1 MRRPTRLKEK
11 QDMKS
16 RGFRRGPAG
25 ARFRRHAASALLGL
39 ALAAGTLAGLP
50 AVAADQSSIRIS
62 DSDGASSRRVDLGL
76 GKSIIVD
83 LPRDAKEVFV
93 ANPAIANAV
102 VRSAR
107 KVFVIA
113 AAAGQTSIFF
123 MDANGTQIGAID
135 VNVQR
140 DTNPIAAAIREAM
153 PDSQVNVQQLND
165 GVLLTGSVGSAQ
177 DAQQAASI
185 AAKYTGKP
193 ELVSNSISIRG
204 GDQVMLKVTVA
215 EVQREVLKQL
225 GVNVSGSFEIA
236 NKIIQFATDNPFP
249 LATQALT
256 TGGAQIGGTPN
267 QGGLDPVSPT
277 SPLGMHGSTFRAFE
291 RTGVMKTLAEPT
303 LTAISGESAHF
314 LAGGEVPTPKGQT
327 CDQNGCTISIEY
339 KPVGVSLNFTPVVLR
354 ESRISLRV
362 YTEVTELDYQNTIV
376 FNSVNVPS
384 FRTRKADTT
393 VDIPSGGSLVMAGL
407 IQNSNQQ
414 VVNGTPGLMNIPV
427 LGQLFRSRDY
437 QRHETELMIVVTP
450 YIAKPVERNDLS
462 LPTDGFA
469 DASDPSAWLLGRV
482 NRIYGV
488 KGAVVPNVKLNG
500 RYGFIVD

>member
-1 MRRPTRLKEK
+1 MLF
-11 QDMKS
+11 
-16 RGFRRGPAG
+16 RGFHAQRAG
-25 ARFRRHAASALLGL
+25 LFLRSRTATALL
-39 ALAAGTLAGLP
+39 ALALVGGAVSVLP
-50 AVAADQSSIRIS
+50 APAMAQNSIRIS
-62 DSDGASSRRVDLGL
+62 DTDGASARRVDLGL
-76 GKSIIVD
+76 GKSVIVD

-93 ANPAIANAV
+93 ANPAVANAV

-113 AAAGQTSIFF
+113 AAAGQTSLFF
-123 MDANGTQIGAID
+123 MDAAGNQIGALD

-140 DTNPIAAAIREAM
+140 DTNPIAAAIRQAL
-153 PDSQVNVQQLND
+153 PNSQISVQQLND
-165 GVLLTGSVGSAQ
+165 GVLLTGVAASAQ

-185 AAKYTGKP
+185 AAKYVGK
-193 ELVSNSISIRG
+193 EEAVANSVTVRG

-225 GVNVSGSFEIA
+225 GVNVGGSFEIA
-236 NKIIQFATDNPFP
+236 NKLVQFATNNPFP

-256 TGGAQIGGTPN
+256 NGGLQTEGGGIDPILGSPSFSGGT
-267 QGGLDPVSPT
+267 L
-277 SPLGMHGSTFRAFE
+277 RAFE
-291 RTGVMKTLAEPT
+291 RTGVLKTLAEPT
-303 LTAISGESAHF
+303 LTAVSGESAHF

-327 CDQNGCTISIEY
+327 CDENGCTVAIEY
-339 KPVGVSLNFTPVVLR
+339 KPVGVSLNFTPVVLS
-354 ESRISLRV
+354 EGRISLHI

-407 IQNSNQQ
+407 IQNKSAQ
-414 VVNGTPGLMNIPV
+414 VVNGTPGLMNVPI

-437 QRHETELMIVVTP
+437 QRNETELMIVVTP
-450 YIAKPVERNDLS
+450 YIAKPIDRNQLP

-482 NRIYGV
+482 NRLYGV
-488 KGAVVPNVKLNG
+488 KGAVVPNAKLNG

>member
-1 MRRPTRLKEK
+1 MIVRADRPQHSGLARRLTTTL
-11 QDMKS
+11 
-16 RGFRRGPAG
+16 
-25 ARFRRHAASALLGL
+25 SALVVAAGLGL
-39 ALAAGTLAGLP
+39 AMAPDAMA
-50 AVAADQSSIRIS
+50 QSSIRIS
-62 DSDGASSRRVDLGL
+62 DTDGASARRVDIGL

-93 ANPAIANAV
+93 ANPAVANAV

-113 AAAGQTSIFF
+113 AAAGQTSLFF
-123 MDANGTQIGAID
+123 MDDKGAQIGALD

-140 DTNPIAAAIREAM
+140 DVNPIASAIREAL
-153 PDSQVNVQQLND
+153 PNSSIEVQQLND
-165 GVLLTGSVGSAQ
+165 GVLLTGVAASPT
-177 DAQQAASI
+177 DAQQAATI
-185 AAKYTGKP
+185 AAKYTGKE
-193 ELVSNSISIRG
+193 ELVANSITIKT

-215 EVQREVLKQL
+215 EVQRQVLKQL
-225 GVNVSGSFEIA
+225 GVNLSGSFEIA
-236 NKIIQFATDNPFP
+236 NRVVQFAADNPFP

-256 TGGAQIGGTPN
+256 SGGVQAGSGPF
-267 QGGLDPVSPT
+267 QGGLDPIQGVRS
-277 SPLGMHGSTFRAFE
+277 MHGNTLRAFE

-303 LTAISGESAHF
+303 LTAISGEAAHF
-314 LAGGEVPTPKGQT
+314 LAGGEVPTPKSQT
-327 CDQNGCTISIEY
+327 CDVDNRCTVQIEY
-339 KPVGVSLNFTPVVLR
+339 KPIGVSLNFTPVVQR
-354 ESRISLRV
+354 DTRISLRV
-362 YTEVTELDYQNTIV
+362 YTEVTELDFNNNFV

-393 VDIPSGGSLVMAGL
+393 VEIPSGGSLVMAGL
-407 IQNSNQQ
+407 IQNRSQQ
-414 VVNGTPGLMNIPV
+414 VINGTPGLMAVPI

-437 QRHETELMIVVTP
+437 QRNETELMIVVTP
-450 YIAKPVERNDLS
+450 YLAKAVAQKDLS

-488 KGAVVPNVKLNG
+488 KGAPVPNAKLNG

>member
-1 MRRPTRLKEK
+1 MLFRGIEARRTGRAL
-11 QDMKS
+11 
-16 RGFRRGPAG
+16 RACAAPA
-25 ARFRRHAASALLGL
+25 LIVL
-39 ALAAGTLAGLP
+39 ALAAGVGGWPAA
-50 AVAADQSSIRIS
+50 AVAESSIRIS
-62 DSDGASSRRVDLGL
+62 DTDGASARRVDLGL
-76 GKSIIVD
+76 GKSLIVD

-113 AAAGQTSIFF
+113 AAAGQTSMFF
-123 MDANGTQIGAID
+123 MDAAGNQIGALD

-140 DTNPIAAAIREAM
+140 DTNPIAAAIRQAL
-153 PDSQVNVQQLND
+153 PKSQITVQQLND
-165 GVLLTGSVGSAQ
+165 GVLLTGIAASAQ
-177 DAQQAASI
+177 DAQQAAAI
-185 AAKYTGKP
+185 AAKYTGK
-193 ELVSNSISIRG
+193 EDLVSNSVTIRG

-215 EVQREVLKQL
+215 EVQRQVLKQL

-236 NKIIQFATDNPFP
+236 NKIVRFATDNPFP
-249 LATQALT
+249 LTTQALT
-256 TGGAQIGGTPN
+256 RGGAQTNG
-267 QGGLDPVSPT
+267 GGLDPIALTPQAGPFS
-277 SPLGMHGSTFRAFE
+277 GSSFRAFE

-303 LTAISGESAHF
+303 LTAVSGESAHF

-327 CDQNGCTISIEY
+327 CDQNGCTVAIEY
-339 KPVGVSLNFTPVVLR
+339 KPVGVSLNFTPVVLK
-354 ESRISLRV
+354 EGRISLRV

-407 IQNSNQQ
+407 IQNSSQQ

-437 QRHETELMIVVTP
+437 QRQETELMIVVTP
-450 YIAKPVERNDLS
+450 YIAKSVDRNQLA

-482 NRIYGV
+482 NKIYGV
-488 KGAVVPNVKLNG
+488 KGAVVPNSKLNG

>member
-1 MRRPTRLKEK
+1 MPRQPIEEISMQTSTRLR
-11 QDMKS
+11 QVRS
-16 RGFRRGPAG
+16 FR
-25 ARFRRHAASALLGL
+25 L
-39 ALAAGTLAGLP
+39 LP
-50 AVAADQSSIRIS
+50 AALVAFTVAVGAVDAAITPAAAQSSIRIS
-62 DSDGASSRRVDLGL
+62 DTDGASARRVDLGL

-113 AAAGQTSIFF
+113 AAAGQTSLFF
-123 MDANGTQIGAID
+123 LDASGGQIGALDI
-135 VNVQR
+135 NVQR
-140 DTNPIAAAIREAM
+140 DVSPIAAAIREAL
-153 PDSQVNVQQLND
+153 PASQIEVQQLND
-165 GVLLTGSVGSAQ
+165 GVLLTGVAASAQ

-185 AAKYTGKP
+185 AAKYTGKE
-193 ELVSNSISIRG
+193 ELVSNSVSIRG

-215 EVQREVLKQL
+215 EIQRQVLKQL

-236 NKIIQFATDNPFP
+236 NKVINYAADNPFP
-249 LATQALT
+249 LSTQALT
-256 TGGAQIGGTPN
+256 LGGAQLGAGGI
-267 QGGLDPVSPT
+267 DPIAGPGSL
-277 SPLGMHGSTFRAFE
+277 SGSTFRAFE

-314 LAGGEVPTPKGQT
+314 LAGGEVPTPKSQT
-327 CDQNGCTISIEY
+327 CDEFNRCTVQLEY
-339 KPVGVSLNFTPVVLR
+339 KPIGVSLNFTPVVLKD
-354 ESRISLRV
+354 SRISLHI
-362 YTEVTELDYQNTIV
+362 YTEVTELDWQNNFV
-376 FNSVNVPS
+376 FSTVNVPS

-393 VDIPSGGSLVMAGL
+393 VEIPSGGALVMAGL
-407 IQNSNQQ
+407 IQNASRQ
-414 VVNGTPGLMNIPV
+414 VVNGTPALMNIPI

-437 QRHETELMIVVTP
+437 QRNETELMIMVTP
-450 YIAKPVERNDLS
+450 YLAKAISRSDVS

-482 NRIYGV
+482 NKIYGV
-488 KGAVVPNVKLNG
+488 KGSPTPNPKLNG